1 MSGAVWIGLFLLLG
15 TLMLELVAPKQLKE
29 GFQAIGSS
37 SSFNFGS
44 FDPSASVN
52 LAKND
57 STSAT
62 AATGLSAR
70 IDQPNFLTNLLNRRG
85 DVGIGIEQPGYYQDP
100 RYFLGYADVERYG
113 VKNDFC
119 RMVTRSDTTDKGELF
134 FACALAGTTVAD
146 TTQYKTQKVSDGFRI
161 SRDDYMRD
169 IIKDGRDAYCRILK
183 SKDGTYLPHCRRAQ
197 DTGFSDKDEI
207 DPEPPEEIK
216 TLVDFYSGCEAWF
229 RLRDDMFDYMDRCKG
244 QVAGGQVM
252 DHTPNPVVT
261 KGMTLNG
268 IDQFVRFGDNDE
280 LSLGNKV
287 SMRSMRAF
295 SVWVKFDEFTNN
307 AHIFDFGDGAGV
319 NNVFLGILGKGD
331 GGDDPNEL
339 RPGAKCPE
347 TTIPE
352 GEVGA
357 QFCPE
362 MRAQTL
368 YETSA
373 AAVEKWECKNPSV
386 LPRKMEPIQTKRP
399 AMPTKDASRATL
411 IYEVWD
417 QKLRK
422 VQIKVNRAIP
432 LGQWTHILIAAKN
445 SDAMRPDLNVIIN
458 GNLVYTQE
466 QGYLPQAKIT
476 SHNYFGKSNWAND
489 FSEYELRDELFK
501 GSIFDFRMYSSVV
514 SESKGK
520 RILQWGLR
528 KLGLDNSYASVTS

>member
-15 TLMLELVAPKQLKE
+15 TLVLELVAPKHLRE
-29 GFQAIGSS
+29 GFQALGS
-37 SSFNFGS
+37 
-44 FDPSASVN
+44 ATN
-52 LAKND
+52 LATNQ
-57 STSAT
+57 STSAP
-62 AATGLSAR
+62 AATGISAA
-70 IDQPNFLTNLLNRRG
+70 PNFLTNLLNRRG
-85 DVGIGIEQPGYYQDP
+85 DVGIGIEQAGYYQDK
-100 RYFLGYADVERYG
+100 RYFMGYADVERYG

-119 RMVTRSDTTDKGELF
+119 RMVTPSDTTDKGELF
-134 FACALAGTTVAD
+134 FACALAGTTVSN
-146 TTQYKTQKVSDGFRI
+146 TTQYRTKSVKDGFRI

-183 SKDGTYLPHCRRAQ
+183 ANDGVYLPHCRRAQ

-207 DPEPPEEIK
+207 DSDPPEEIK
-216 TLVDFYSGCEAWF
+216 TLMDFYSGCELWL
-229 RLRDDMFDYMDRCKG
+229 RLRDDLVDYVDKAIV
-244 QVAGGQVM
+244 QVAGGNVIDQ
-252 DHTPNPVVT
+252 TPRPTIT
-261 KGMTLNG
+261 KGLTLNG
-268 IDQFVRFGDNDE
+268 VDQYVRFGDNDE
-280 LSLGNKV
+280 LSLGNRVK
-287 SMRSMRAF
+287 MRSIRAF
-295 SVWVKFDEFTNN
+295 SVWVKFDSFTNN
-307 AHIFDFGDGAGV
+307 AHIFDLGDGAGI

-331 GGDDPNEL
+331 AGEGDEL

-362 MRAQTL
+362 IRPQTL

-373 AAVEKWECKNPSV
+373 AAVEKWECKDPTV
-386 LPRKMEPIQTKRP
+386 FPRKMEPIQTKRP
-399 AMPTKDASRATL
+399 AVPAENASRATL

-422 VQIKVNRAIP
+422 VQIKVNRAVP
-432 LGQWTHILIAAKN
+432 LDKWTHILITAKT

-458 GNLVYTQE
+458 GNLVFTQE

-476 SHNYFGKSNWAND
+476 SHNYLGKSNWAND
-489 FSEYELRDELFK
+489 FSMYELRDELFK

-520 RILQWGLR
+520 RILQWGMD
-528 KLGLDNSYASVTS
+528 KLGLDNSYAATTS